1 MSSNGPLRRGALV
14 GISDL
19 VTLASLGVVRFELCT
34 SQKCCITTWITL
46 MYLECPTPSITGLS
60 GSGQ

>member
-19 VTLASLGVVRFELCT
+19 VTLVSSGVVRFELCT
-34 SQKCCITTWITL
+34 SKKCCITWITL
-46 MYLECPTPSITGLS
+46 MYLECPTPSIAGLS
-60 GSGQ
+60 GLGQ

>member
-19 VTLASLGVVRFELCT
+19 VTLASSGVVRFELCT
-34 SQKCCITTWITL
+34 SQKCCITWITL
-46 MYLECPTPSITGLS
+46 MYLKCPTPSIAGLS
-60 GSGQ
+60 GPSQ